1 MMIRRLFYVM
11 LMAALPVAGFAQ
23 RPEPTAA
30 LFPEAKEQKDPVR
43 VHSHRI
49 LPWQKSF
56 SLEVGVGLN
65 PLHMAFFPRRS
76 EEEAMAERG
85 QEYSSK
91 SLNLPAFSLS
101 AVWYTQERDEWVV
114 SLGISRARYNVTQYS
129 RFGWDPQGNPRY
141 NLNEGVTI
149 GPVSTPVV
157 PTLNVLYRAFWN
169 SNPTVTFYSA
179 FGGGLIYMGS
189 GKPALIPLPALTP
202 VGMRAGGKHLYF
214 YLETGLTPL
223 SSLVHGGLGWRF

>member
-1 MMIRRLFYVM
+1 MRRLLFSI
-11 LMAALPVAGFAQ
+11 LMAALSAAGFAQ
-23 RPEPTAA
+23 SPEPPAA
-30 LFPEAKEQKDPVR
+30 LSLTAKEQKTPVR
-43 VHSHRI
+43 VRSHRI
-49 LPWQKSF
+49 LPWQKTF

-65 PLHMAFFPRRS
+65 PLHMAFFPTRS
-76 EEEAMAERG
+76 EEEAMAQQG
-85 QEYSSK
+85 QEYSSR
-91 SLNLPAFSLS
+91 SRSLPAFSLS
-101 AVWYTQERDEWVV
+101 AVWHTRESDEWVV
-114 SLGISRARYNVTQYS
+114 SVGVSRVRYNIRQYS

-157 PTLNVLYRAFWN
+157 PTLNVLYRTFWN
-169 SNPTVTFYSA
+169 SNPTFTFYSA
-179 FGGGLIYMGS
+179 LGGGLIYTGTGES
-189 GKPALIPLPALTP
+189 ALIPLPALTP

>member
-1 MMIRRLFYVM
+1 MIFQHVAFEEKALTDKHYQKAIDDCAESQDMGPYITFLLEKIDEAIGETMMMVT
-11 LMAALPVAGFAQ
+11 GFEG
-23 RPEPTAA
+23 R
-30 LFPEAKEQKDPVR
+30 
-43 VHSHRI
+43 
-49 LPWQKSF
+49 KSPCVKK
-56 SLEVGVGLN
+56 LLQI
-65 PLHMAFFPRRS
+65 MRA
-76 EEEAMAERG
+76 G

-101 AVWYTQERDEWVV
+101 AVWHTQERDEWVV

-157 PTLNVLYRAFWN
+157 PTLNVLYRLFWN
-169 SNPTVTFYSA
+169 SNPSFTFYSA
-179 FGGGLIYMGS
+179 FGGGLIYTGTGES
-189 GKPALIPLPALTP
+189 ALIPLPALTP
-202 VGMRAGGKHLYF
+202 VGMRAGWKHLYF